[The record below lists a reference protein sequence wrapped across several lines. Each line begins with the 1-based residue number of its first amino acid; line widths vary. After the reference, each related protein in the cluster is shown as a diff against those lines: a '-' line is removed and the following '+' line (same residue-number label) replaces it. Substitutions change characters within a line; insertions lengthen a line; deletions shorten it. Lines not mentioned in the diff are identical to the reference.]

1 MCQNLEGAPGA
12 GPRVQGRQALSGPE
26 RGAECPVPCC
36 ACERPTAV
44 QAGERWRRCPEQ
56 RRRSPAGSPARRTVG
71 PCHWKHVEVLVGAAG
86 DTKLEPLARRTPCCQ
101 RRGTRRNPRDQ
112 SCSDGVSG
120 GPRGTAHM
128 PGRRCGL
135 AGPAGD
141 SPRSRRLS
149 VAGTRAKLDGEKW
162 VGWAPRWRRPVRPSG
177 TGPASRERGIRA
189 LEKQH

>member
-12 GPRVQGRQALSGPE
+12 GPRV
-26 RGAECPVPCC
+26 RGASHCPVQRGVLNARSP
-36 ACERPTAV
+36 AVLANGPLLSRPENAGGAV
-44 QAGERWRRCPEQ
+44 LSSEAG
-56 RRRSPAGSPARRTVG
+56 SPAGSPAGRTVG

-120 GPRGTAHM
+120 GPRGTAHT
-128 PGRRCGL
+128 PGQRCGL

-177 TGPASRERGIRA
+177 TGPASRERGISA
-189 LEKQH
+189 LAKRH

>member
-1 MCQNLEGAPGA
+1 MGCGWGGTSTPVGDKTTFWDVPK
-12 GPRVQGRQALSGPE
+12 PRRRSRRWSPSPGRQPLSGPE
-26 RGAECPVPCC
+26 RGAECPVPAC

-44 QAGERWRRCPEQ
+44 QAGERWRRRPEQ
-56 RRRSPAGSPARRTVG
+56 RRRSPAGSPAGRTVG

-101 RRGTRRNPRDQ
+101 RRGARRNPRDQ

-120 GPRGTAHM
+120 GPRGTAHT
-128 PGRRCGL
+128 PAQRCGL

-149 VAGTRAKLDGEKW
+149 VAGT
-162 VGWAPRWRRPVRPSG
+162 
-177 TGPASRERGIRA
+177 
-189 LEKQH
+189 